1 MMTAAS
7 TAPTQKPDLSS
18 AHSETKEMLLSL
30 SSQRA
35 NSLWTKYLDC
45 SVATKL
51 NIYHA
56 VNSLIGFALVGVGWF
71 SMNAIQADLVKQ
83 GIDAPN
89 ISAIADRAEMI
100 FVLIMVLAVGWGA
113 FAIVRV
119 SRDISGGIKRLVPML
134 WDVIEGKMDMEI
146 PYVERQDE
154 IGEMARSIEVFRRA
168 SVQLQKV
175 RSEREQAFEREKEN
189 EAKQDRL
196 RDAQAKKI
204 RIMADKFENTISD
217 VVSSVAAA
225 SAQLQSTATSMASS
239 AEQSSTQT
247 GNVAKA
253 MEDASK
259 GVTAAAAA
267 SDEFAMSIGEISR
280 QASSSAELARKAA
293 DAAGEADMTMTA
305 LSVSA
310 EQVGQIVELIQT
322 IAHRTNL
329 LALNASIEA
338 ARGGEAGR
346 GFAVV
351 ASEVKELA
359 SQTSKATQDV
369 AHQIGTMQESTSAS
383 VEALRSIGSQIQ
395 KLETTAVSIAAAVDQ
410 QAVAGQ
416 DLARSID
423 ATAKGTEEVS
433 NNIAQVKE
441 TSRATGESATQ
452 VLGSATDL
460 EKQAAKLNQ
469 HVDQFLGYVREWD
482 FFSPSNGTTN

>member
-1 MMTAAS
+1 MAIAS
-7 TAPTQKPDLSS
+7 TETANLSA
-18 AHSETKEMLLSL
+18 AHPETKEMLLTQSG
-30 SSQRA
+30 RVG

-45 SVATKL
+45 SIGTKL

-56 VNSLIGFALVGVGWF
+56 VNSVIGLIMLAVAWF
-71 SMNAIQADLVKQ
+71 SLNAIQANLLAE
-83 GIDAPN
+83 GINAP
-89 ISAIADRAEMI
+89 AVTEIAGRAEMWLSVIMI
-100 FVLIMVLAVGWGA
+100 FIAGWAVI
-113 FAIVRV
+113 AIYRV
-119 SRDISGGIKRLVPML
+119 SKDISGSIKQLVPML

-146 PYVERQDE
+146 PYLDRKDE
-154 IGEMARSIEVFRRA
+154 MGDMARSIEVFRRA
-168 SVQLQKV
+168 SIQLQKV
-175 RSEREQAFEREKEN
+175 RSEREEAVEREKETEVN
-189 EAKQDRL
+189 QGRL
-196 RDAQAKKI
+196 REEQAKKL
-204 RIMADKFENTISD
+204 RAMADRFESTISD

-225 SAQLQSTATSMASS
+225 SAQLQSTATSMAST

-293 DAAGEADMTMTA
+293 DAAGEADTTMSA
-305 LSVSA
+305 LSDSA
-310 EQVGQIVELIQT
+310 EQVGQIVELIQS

-369 AHQIGTMQESTSAS
+369 AFQIGNMQESTTAS
-383 VEALRSIGSQIQ
+383 VEALRSIGTQIQ

-423 ATAKGTEEVS
+423 ATAQGTEEVS
-433 NNIAQVKE
+433 NNIAQVRE
-441 TSRATGESATQ
+441 TSLATGASASQ

-460 EKQAAKLNQ
+460 EKQAAKLNE
-469 HVDQFLGYVREWD
+469 HVDQFMGYVREWD
-482 FFSPSNGTTN
+482 FFSQENRKAG

>member
-1 MMTAAS
+1 MATA
-7 TAPTQKPDLSS
+7 SS
-18 AHSETKEMLLSL
+18 NATNLNEAHIETKEMLLAQ
-30 SSQRA
+30 SSRVG
-35 NSLWTKYLDC
+35 NSLWTRYIDC
-45 SVATKL
+45 SVGTKI

-56 VNSLIGFALVGVGWF
+56 VNSLIGLAMLGVAWF
-71 SMNAIQADLVKQ
+71 SLNAIQENLVAE
-83 GIDAPN
+83 GIDAPVV
-89 ISAIADRAEMI
+89 AEVAGRAEMWLT
-100 FVLIMVLAVGWGA
+100 VIMVFIAGWSVV
-113 FAIVRV
+113 AIYRV
-119 SRDISGGIKRLVPML
+119 SQDITGSLKQLVPML
-134 WDVIEGKMDMEI
+134 WDVIEGEMDMDI
-146 PYVERQDE
+146 PFLERKDE
-154 IGEMARSIEVFRRA
+154 MGDMARSIEVFRRA
-168 SVQLQKV
+168 SIQLQKV
-175 RSEREQAFEREKEN
+175 RSEREEAFDREKES
-189 EAKQDRL
+189 EAKQARL
-196 RDAQAKKI
+196 RDEQAKKI
-204 RIMADKFENTISD
+204 REMADKFERTISD

-225 SAQLQSTATSMASS
+225 SAQLQSTATSMAST

-247 GNVAKA
+247 GNVARA
-253 MEDASK
+253 MEEASK

-293 DAAGEADMTMTA
+293 DAAGEADSTMSA
-305 LSVSA
+305 LSDSA
-310 EQVGQIVELIQT
+310 EQVGQIVELIQS

-369 AHQIGTMQESTSAS
+369 ANQIGNMQESTHAS
-383 VEALRSIGSQIQ
+383 VDALRSIGSQIQ

-423 ATAKGTEEVS
+423 ATAQGTENVS
-433 NNIAQVKE
+433 NNIAQVRE
-441 TSRATGESATQ
+441 TSRATGDSATQ

-460 EKQAAKLNQ
+460 EKQAAKLNE

-482 FFSPSNGTTN
+482 FFSQDSQKAA

>member
-1 MMTAAS
+1 MAIAS
-7 TAPTQKPDLSS
+7 TGTNEFNSDLN
-18 AHSETKEMLLSL
+18 AAYVETKDMLLQQSAAEGNL
-30 SSQRA
+30 
-35 NSLWTKYLDC
+35 LWRKYMDW
-45 SVATKL
+45 SIPTKL
-51 NIYHA
+51 HFYHA
-56 VNSLIGFALVGVGWF
+56 VNSLFGIALFAIGWF
-71 SMNAIQADLVKQ
+71 SLKAIQAALLAD
-83 GIDAPN
+83 GIDDPKINALADKAQTMF
-89 ISAIADRAEMI
+89 IVILVLVMIWAVVAIY
-100 FVLIMVLAVGWGA
+100 
-113 FAIVRV
+113 RV
-119 SRDISGGIKRLVPML
+119 NQDISGGIKKLVPML
-134 WDVIEGKMDMEI
+134 WDVIEGKMDLDS
-146 PYVERQDE
+146 PFLGRKDE
-154 IGEMARSIEVFRRA
+154 MGDMARAIEVFRRA
-168 SVQLQKV
+168 SVKMQEV
-175 RSEREQAFEREKEN
+175 RKEREEAYEREKQS
-189 EAKQDRL
+189 EAKQGRL
-196 RDAQAKKI
+196 RDEQTRKI
-204 RIMADKFENTISD
+204 RLMADKFESTIGD

-247 GNVAKA
+247 GKVARA

-293 DAAGEADMTMTA
+293 DAAGEADTTMSA
-305 LSVSA
+305 LSSSA
-310 EQVGQIVELIQT
+310 EQVGQIVELIQS

-369 AHQIGTMQESTSAS
+369 ADQIGNMQESTSAS
-383 VEALRSIGSQIQ
+383 VDALRSIGTQIQ

-423 ATAKGTEEVS
+423 ATAQGTEEVS
-433 NNIAQVKE
+433 NNIAQVRE
-441 TSRATGESATQ
+441 TSLATGTSATQ

-460 EKQAAKLNQ
+460 EKQAAKLNE
-469 HVDQFLGYVREWD
+469 HVEQFLGYVREWD
-482 FFSPSNGTTN
+482 FFSHSNEEAA

>member
-1 MMTAAS
+1 MTAAS
-7 TAPTQKPDLSS
+7 TASTERPDLSS
-18 AHSETKEMLLSL
+18 AHNETKDMLLSL
-30 SSQRA
+30 SSQKA
-35 NSLWTKYLDC
+35 TSLWSKYLDC
-45 SVATKL
+45 SIGTKL

-56 VNSLIGFALVGVGWF
+56 VNSLFGVALLGVGWF
-71 SMNAIQADLVKQ
+71 SLNAIQ
-83 GIDAPN
+83 DALLKEGVNAPAVM
-89 ISAIADRAEMI
+89 AIADRAETI
-100 FVLIMVLAVGWGA
+100 LILIMIVALAWGA
-113 FAIVRV
+113 VAIARV
-119 SRDISGGIKRLVPML
+119 GKDISGTIKTLVPML

-146 PYVERQDE
+146 PYVERKDE

-175 RSEREQAFEREKEN
+175 RSEREEAHEREKDN
-189 EAKQDRL
+189 EAKQARL
-196 RDAQAKKI
+196 REEQAQKI
-204 RIMADKFENTISD
+204 RVMADRFESTISD
-217 VVSSVAAA
+217 VVSSVASA

-293 DAAGEADMTMTA
+293 DAAGEADTTMSA
-305 LSVSA
+305 LSDSA
-310 EQVGQIVELIQT
+310 EQVGQIVELIQS

-369 AHQIGTMQESTSAS
+369 AHQIGNMQESTHAS
-383 VEALRSIGSQIQ
+383 VDALRSIGSQIQ

-423 ATAKGTEEVS
+423 ATAQGTEEVS
-433 NNIAQVKE
+433 NNIAQVRE
-441 TSRATGESATQ
+441 TSLATGVSATQ

-460 EKQAAKLNQ
+460 EKQAAKLNEQ
-469 HVDQFLGYVREWD
+469 VDQFLGYVREMD
-482 FFSPSNGTTN
+482 FFSQSTGTNG

>member
-1 MMTAAS
+1 MTAAS
-7 TAPTQKPDLSS
+7 TASTEKPDLST
-18 AHSETKEMLLSL
+18 AHNEAKDMLLSL
-30 SSQRA
+30 SGQRA
-35 NSLWTKYLDC
+35 NSLWNKYLDC
-45 SVATKL
+45 SVGTKL
-51 NIYHA
+51 NIYHG
-56 VNSLIGFALVGVGWF
+56 VNSLLGFALLGVGWF
-71 SMNAIQADLVKQ
+71 SLNAIQANLVEE
-83 GIDAPN
+83 GINAPT
-89 ISAIADRAEMI
+89 ISAIADRAETMFI
-100 FVLIMVLAVGWGA
+100 VIMVLAMGWGA
-113 FAIVRV
+113 VAIARV
-119 SRDISGGIKRLVPML
+119 SKDISGSIKKLVPML

-146 PYVERQDE
+146 PYVERKDE

-168 SVQLQKV
+168 SIQLQKV
-175 RSEREQAFEREKEN
+175 RSEREAAHEREKEN

-196 RDAQAKKI
+196 RDEQTKKI
-204 RIMADKFENTISD
+204 RIMADKFESTISD
-217 VVSSVAAA
+217 VVNSVAAA
-225 SAQLQSTATSMASS
+225 SVQLQSTATSMATS

-293 DAAGEADMTMTA
+293 DAAGEADTTMTA

-310 EQVGQIVELIQT
+310 EQVGQIVELIQS

-369 AHQIGTMQESTSAS
+369 ARQIGNMQESTNAS
-383 VEALRSIGSQIQ
+383 VDALRSIGSQIQ
-395 KLETTAVSIAAAVDQ
+395 KLETTAVSIATAVDQ

-416 DLARSID
+416 GLARSID
-423 ATAKGTEEVS
+423 ATAQGTEEVS

-482 FFSPSNGTTN
+482 FFSPANGTNG

>member
-1 MMTAAS
+1 MATA
-7 TAPTQKPDLSS
+7 SS
-18 AHSETKEMLLSL
+18 NATNLNEAHLETKEMLLAQ
-30 SSQRA
+30 SSRVG
-35 NSLWTKYLDC
+35 NSLWIKYLDC
-45 SVATKL
+45 SVGTKI

-56 VNSLIGFALVGVGWF
+56 VNSLIGLAMLGVAWF
-71 SMNAIQADLVKQ
+71 SLNAIQTNLVEE
-83 GIDAPN
+83 GIDAPVV
-89 ISAIADRAEMI
+89 AEIADRAEMWLT
-100 FVLIMVLAVGWGA
+100 VIMVFIAGWS
-113 FAIVRV
+113 FVAIYRV
-119 SRDISGGIKRLVPML
+119 SQDITGSLKQLVPML

-146 PYVERQDE
+146 PFLERKDE
-154 IGEMARSIEVFRRA
+154 MGDMARSIEVFRRA
-168 SVQLQKV
+168 SIQLQKV
-175 RSEREQAFEREKEN
+175 RSEREEAFEREKES
-189 EAKQDRL
+189 EAKQARL
-196 RDAQAKKI
+196 RDEQAKKI
-204 RIMADKFENTISD
+204 REMADKFERTISD

-225 SAQLQSTATSMASS
+225 SAQLQSTATSMAST

-247 GNVAKA
+247 GNVARA
-253 MEDASK
+253 MEEASK

-293 DAAGEADMTMTA
+293 DAAGEADSTMSA
-305 LSVSA
+305 LSDSA
-310 EQVGQIVELIQT
+310 EQVGQIVELIQS

-369 AHQIGTMQESTSAS
+369 ANQIGNMQESTHAS
-383 VEALRSIGSQIQ
+383 VDALRSIGTQIQ

-423 ATAKGTEEVS
+423 ATAQGTENVS
-433 NNIAQVKE
+433 NNIAQVRE
-441 TSRATGESATQ
+441 TSRATGDSATQ

-460 EKQAAKLNQ
+460 EKQAAKLNE

-482 FFSPSNGTTN
+482 FFSQDSQKAA

>member
-1 MMTAAS
+1 MAIAS
-7 TAPTQKPDLSS
+7 TTKPDLNA
-18 AHSETKEMLLSL
+18 AHTETKEMLLEQ
-30 SSQRA
+30 SSRVG
-35 NSLWTKYLDC
+35 NSLWKRYIDC
-45 SVATKL
+45 SIGTKL
-51 NIYHA
+51 NIYHG
-56 VNSLIGFALVGVGWF
+56 VNSLVGLAMLGVAWF
-71 SMNAIQADLVKQ
+71 SLNAIQTNLLEE
-83 GIDAPN
+83 GIDAPVVTE
-89 ISAIADRAEMI
+89 IASRAQMWLG
-100 FVLIMVLAVGWGA
+100 LIMVAIAGWAVI
-113 FAIVRV
+113 AIYRA
-119 SRDISGGIKRLVPML
+119 SKDITGSLQQLVPML
-134 WDVIEGKMDMEI
+134 WDVIEGKMDMDI
-146 PYVERQDE
+146 PFLERKDE
-154 IGEMARSIEVFRRA
+154 MGEMARSIEVFRRA

-175 RSEREQAFEREKEN
+175 RTEREESFGREKEN
-189 EAKQDRL
+189 EAKQSRL
-196 RDAQAKKI
+196 RDEQTKKI
-204 RIMADKFENTISD
+204 REMADKFESTISD
-217 VVSSVAAA
+217 VVSSVASA
-225 SAQLQSTATSMASS
+225 SAQLQTTATSMAST

-247 GNVAKA
+247 GNVARA

-293 DAAGEADMTMTA
+293 DAAGEADTTMTA
-305 LSVSA
+305 LSDSA
-310 EQVGQIVELIQT
+310 QQVGQIVELIQS

-369 AHQIGTMQESTSAS
+369 ANQIGNMQESTHAS
-383 VEALRSIGSQIQ
+383 VDALRAIGSQIQ

-423 ATAKGTEEVS
+423 ATAQGTEEVS
-433 NNIAQVKE
+433 NNIAQVRE
-441 TSRATGESATQ
+441 TSRATGNSATQ

-460 EKQAAKLNQ
+460 EKQAAKLNL
-469 HVDQFLGYVREWD
+469 HVEEFLGYVREWD
-482 FFSPSNGTTN
+482 FFSHDEQKTG

>member
-1 MMTAAS
+1 MATA
-7 TAPTQKPDLSS
+7 SS
-18 AHSETKEMLLSL
+18 NATNLNEAHIETKEMLLAQ
-30 SSQRA
+30 SSRVG
-35 NSLWTKYLDC
+35 NSLWTRYIDC
-45 SVATKL
+45 SVGTKI

-56 VNSLIGFALVGVGWF
+56 VNSLIGLAMLGVAWF
-71 SMNAIQADLVKQ
+71 SLNAIQENLVAE
-83 GIDAPN
+83 GIDAPVV
-89 ISAIADRAEMI
+89 AEIAGRAEMWLT
-100 FVLIMVLAVGWGA
+100 VIMVFIAGWSVV
-113 FAIVRV
+113 AIYRV
-119 SRDISGGIKRLVPML
+119 SQDITGSLKQLVPML
-134 WDVIEGKMDMEI
+134 WDVIEGEMDMDI
-146 PYVERQDE
+146 PFLERKDE
-154 IGEMARSIEVFRRA
+154 MGDMARSIEVFRRA
-168 SVQLQKV
+168 SIQLQKV
-175 RSEREQAFEREKEN
+175 RSEREEAFDREKES
-189 EAKQDRL
+189 EAKQARL
-196 RDAQAKKI
+196 RDEQAKKI
-204 RIMADKFENTISD
+204 REMADKFERTISD

-225 SAQLQSTATSMASS
+225 SAQLQSTATSMAST

-247 GNVAKA
+247 GNVARA
-253 MEDASK
+253 MEEASK

-293 DAAGEADMTMTA
+293 DAAGEADSTMSA
-305 LSVSA
+305 LSDSA
-310 EQVGQIVELIQT
+310 EQVGQIVELIQS

-369 AHQIGTMQESTSAS
+369 ANQIGNMQESTHAS
-383 VEALRSIGSQIQ
+383 VDALRSIGSQIQ

-423 ATAKGTEEVS
+423 ATAQGTENVS
-433 NNIAQVKE
+433 NNIAQVRE
-441 TSRATGESATQ
+441 TSRATGDSATQ

-460 EKQAAKLNQ
+460 EKQAAKLNE

-482 FFSPSNGTTN
+482 FFSQDSQKAA

>member
-1 MMTAAS
+1 MT
-7 TAPTQKPDLSS
+7 TATPKKADLT
-18 AHSETKEMLLSL
+18 AIQNETKEMLLAQS
-30 SSQRA
+30 RRGA

-45 SVATKL
+45 SVGTKL
-51 NIYHA
+51 NIYQG
-56 VNSLIGFALVGVGWF
+56 VNSILGLALLGIGWF
-71 SMNAIQADLVKQ
+71 SLNAIQADVVME
-83 GIDAPN
+83 GIDSP
-89 ISAIADRAEMI
+89 AIGAIVDRAESMFI
-100 FVLIMVLAVGWGA
+100 LIMILAAAWSA
-113 FAIVRV
+113 LAISRVRK
-119 SRDISGGIKRLVPML
+119 DITGSIKRLVPML
-134 WDVIEGKMDMEI
+134 WDVIDGKMDMEI
-146 PYVERQDE
+146 PYIERKDE
-154 IGEMARSIEVFRRA
+154 MGDMARSIEVFRRA
-168 SVQLQKV
+168 SVQLQKM
-175 RSEREQAFEREKEN
+175 RTEREQAQEREKEN
-189 EAKQDRL
+189 EAKQNRL
-196 RDAQAKKI
+196 REDQAKKI
-204 RIMADKFENTISD
+204 RIMADKFESTISD

-225 SAQLQSTATSMASS
+225 SAQLQSTATSMAST
-239 AEQSSTQT
+239 AEQSSAQT

-280 QASSSAELARKAA
+280 QASSSAELARQAA
-293 DAAGEADMTMTA
+293 DAAGQADTTMTA
-305 LSVSA
+305 LSASA
-310 EQVGQIVELIQT
+310 EQIGQIVELIQS

-369 AHQIGTMQESTSAS
+369 ANQIGTMQESTTAS
-383 VEALRSIGSQIQ
+383 VDALRSIGSQIQ

-423 ATAKGTEEVS
+423 ATAQGTEEVS
-433 NNIAQVKE
+433 NNIAQVRE
-441 TSRATGESATQ
+441 TSHATGVSATQ

-460 EKQAAKLNQ
+460 EKQAAKLNE

-482 FFSPSNGTTN
+482 FFSPANGTSD

>member
-1 MMTAAS
+1 MATA
-7 TAPTQKPDLSS
+7 SS
-18 AHSETKEMLLSL
+18 NATNLNEAHIETKEMLLAQ
-30 SSQRA
+30 SSRVG
-35 NSLWTKYLDC
+35 NSLWTKYIDC
-45 SVATKL
+45 SVGTKI

-56 VNSLIGFALVGVGWF
+56 VNSLIGLVMLGVAWF
-71 SMNAIQADLVKQ
+71 SLNAIQENLVAE
-83 GIDAPN
+83 GIDAPVE
-89 ISAIADRAEMI
+89 AEIAGRAEMWLT
-100 FVLIMVLAVGWGA
+100 VIMVFIAGWSVV
-113 FAIVRV
+113 AIYRV
-119 SRDISGGIKRLVPML
+119 SQDITGSLKQLVPML
-134 WDVIEGKMDMEI
+134 WDVIEGEMDMDI
-146 PYVERQDE
+146 PFLERRDE
-154 IGEMARSIEVFRRA
+154 MGDMARSIEVFRRA
-168 SVQLQKV
+168 SIQLQKV
-175 RSEREQAFEREKEN
+175 RSEREEAFEREKES
-189 EAKQDRL
+189 EAKQARL
-196 RDAQAKKI
+196 RDEQAKKI
-204 RIMADKFENTISD
+204 REMADKFERTISD

-225 SAQLQSTATSMASS
+225 SAQLQSTATSMAST

-247 GNVAKA
+247 GNVARA
-253 MEDASK
+253 MEEASK

-293 DAAGEADMTMTA
+293 DAAGEADSTMSA
-305 LSVSA
+305 LSDSA
-310 EQVGQIVELIQT
+310 EQVGQIVELIQS

-369 AHQIGTMQESTSAS
+369 ANQIGNMQESTHAS
-383 VEALRSIGSQIQ
+383 VDALRSIGSQIQ

-423 ATAKGTEEVS
+423 ATAQGTENVS
-433 NNIAQVKE
+433 NNIAQVRE
-441 TSRATGESATQ
+441 TSRATGDSATQ

-460 EKQAAKLNQ
+460 EKQAAKLNE

-482 FFSPSNGTTN
+482 FFSQDSQKAA

>member
-1 MMTAAS
+1 MATAS
-7 TAPTQKPDLSS
+7 TTKADLSA
-18 AHSETKEMLLSL
+18 AHTETKEMLLEQSG
-30 SSQRA
+30 RVG
-35 NSLWTKYLDC
+35 NSLWKRYIDC
-45 SVATKL
+45 SVGTKL

-56 VNSLIGFALVGVGWF
+56 INSLIGLAMLGVAW
-71 SMNAIQADLVKQ
+71 SSLSAIQANLQ
-83 GIDAPN
+83 EEGIDAPVVTE
-89 ISAIADRAEMI
+89 IASRAEMWLGI
-100 FVLIMVLAVGWGA
+100 IMILIAGWAVI
-113 FAIVRV
+113 AIYRV
-119 SRDISGGIKRLVPML
+119 SKDITGSLQQLVPML
-134 WDVIEGKMDMEI
+134 WDVIEGKMDMDI
-146 PYVERQDE
+146 PFLDRKDE
-154 IGEMARSIEVFRRA
+154 MGDMARSIEVFRRA

-175 RSEREQAFEREKEN
+175 RSEREESFEREKEN
-189 EAKQDRL
+189 EAKQARL
-196 RDAQAKKI
+196 RDEQTKKI
-204 RIMADKFENTISD
+204 REMADTFERTISD
-217 VVSSVAAA
+217 VVSSVASA
-225 SAQLQSTATSMASS
+225 SAQLQSTATSMAST

-247 GNVAKA
+247 GNVARA

-293 DAAGEADMTMTA
+293 DAAGEADTTMSA
-305 LSVSA
+305 LSDSA
-310 EQVGQIVELIQT
+310 EQVGQIVELIQS

-369 AHQIGTMQESTSAS
+369 AHQIGNMQESTTAS
-383 VEALRSIGSQIQ
+383 VDALRSIGSQIQ

-423 ATAKGTEEVS
+423 ATAQGTEEVS
-433 NNIAQVKE
+433 NNIAQVRE
-441 TSRATGESATQ
+441 TSRVTGTSATQ

-460 EKQAAKLNQ
+460 EKQAAKLNE
-469 HVDQFLGYVREWD
+469 HVEQFLGHIREWD
-482 FFSPSNGTTN
+482 FFAHDEQKTG

>member
-1 MMTAAS
+1 MATA
-7 TAPTQKPDLSS
+7 SS
-18 AHSETKEMLLSL
+18 NATNLNEAHIETKEMLLAQ
-30 SSQRA
+30 SSRVG
-35 NSLWTKYLDC
+35 NSLWTRYIDC
-45 SVATKL
+45 SVGTKI

-56 VNSLIGFALVGVGWF
+56 VNSLIGLAMLGVAWF
-71 SMNAIQADLVKQ
+71 SLNAIQENLVAE
-83 GIDAPN
+83 GIDAPVV
-89 ISAIADRAEMI
+89 AEIAGRAEMWLT
-100 FVLIMVLAVGWGA
+100 VIMVFIAGWSVV
-113 FAIVRV
+113 AIYRV
-119 SRDISGGIKRLVPML
+119 SQDITGSLKQLVPML
-134 WDVIEGKMDMEI
+134 WDVIEGKMDMDI
-146 PYVERQDE
+146 PFLERKDE
-154 IGEMARSIEVFRRA
+154 MGDMARSIEVFRRA
-168 SVQLQKV
+168 SIQLQKV
-175 RSEREQAFEREKEN
+175 RSEREEAFDREKES
-189 EAKQDRL
+189 EAKQARL
-196 RDAQAKKI
+196 RDEQAKKI
-204 RIMADKFENTISD
+204 REMADKFERTISD

-225 SAQLQSTATSMASS
+225 SAQLQSTATSMAST

-247 GNVAKA
+247 GNVARA
-253 MEDASK
+253 MEEASK

-293 DAAGEADMTMTA
+293 DAAGEADSTMSA
-305 LSVSA
+305 LSDSA
-310 EQVGQIVELIQT
+310 EQVGQIVELIQS

-369 AHQIGTMQESTSAS
+369 ANQIGNMQESTHAS
-383 VEALRSIGSQIQ
+383 VDALRSIGSQIQ

-423 ATAKGTEEVS
+423 ATAQGTENVS
-433 NNIAQVKE
+433 NNIAQVRE
-441 TSRATGESATQ
+441 TSRATGDSATQ

-460 EKQAAKLNQ
+460 EKQAAKLNE

-482 FFSPSNGTTN
+482 FFSQDSQKAA

>member
-1 MMTAAS
+1 MATAISEKA
-7 TAPTQKPDLSS
+7 DLSA
-18 AHSETKEMLLSL
+18 AHNETKEMLLTQSRRGA
-30 SSQRA
+30 S
-35 NSLWTKYLDC
+35 SLWTKYLDC
-45 SVATKL
+45 SVGTKL

-56 VNSLIGFALVGVGWF
+56 VNSLIGIALLGVGWF
-71 SMNAIQADLVKQ
+71 SLNAIQADLLKE
-83 GIDAPN
+83 GINAPTV
-89 ISAIADRAEMI
+89 SAIVDRAEMI
-100 FVLIMVLAVGWGA
+100 FVLILVLTVGWGA
-113 FAIVRV
+113 FAIARV
-119 SRDISGGIKRLVPML
+119 SKDISGGIKTLVPML

-146 PYVERQDE
+146 PHVERKDE
-154 IGEMARSIEVFRRA
+154 IGDMARSIEVFRRA

-175 RSEREQAFEREKEN
+175 RNEREEAHEREKEN
-189 EAKQDRL
+189 EAKQGRL
-196 RDAQAKKI
+196 RDEQTKKI
-204 RIMADKFENTISD
+204 RIMADKFERTISD

-280 QASSSAELARKAA
+280 QASSSAELARQAA
-293 DAAGEADMTMTA
+293 DAADEADTTMTA

-310 EQVGQIVELIQT
+310 EQVGQIVELIQS

-369 AHQIGTMQESTSAS
+369 AHQIGNMQESTNAS
-383 VEALRSIGSQIQ
+383 VDALRSIGSQIE

-423 ATAKGTEEVS
+423 ATAQGTEEVS
-433 NNIAQVKE
+433 NNIAQVRE

-460 EKQAAKLNQ
+460 EKQAAKLNE

-482 FFSPSNGTTN
+482 FFSQSTGTND

>member
-1 MMTAAS
+1 MTAAS
-7 TAPTQKPDLSS
+7 TASSETPDLST
-18 AHSETKEMLLSL
+18 AHNEAKDMLLSL
-30 SSQRA
+30 SGRRA
-35 NSLWTKYLDC
+35 NSLWNKYLDC
-45 SVATKL
+45 SVGTKL
-51 NIYHA
+51 NIYHG
-56 VNSLIGFALVGVGWF
+56 VNSLLGFALLGIGWF
-71 SMNAIQADLVKQ
+71 SLSAIQASLVEE
-83 GIDAPN
+83 GINAPT
-89 ISAIADRAEMI
+89 ISAIADRAETMFI
-100 FVLIMVLAVGWGA
+100 AIMVLAVGWGA
-113 FAIVRV
+113 VAIARV
-119 SRDISGGIKRLVPML
+119 SKDISGGIKTLVPML

-146 PYVERQDE
+146 PYVERKDE

-168 SVQLQKV
+168 SIQLQKV
-175 RSEREQAFEREKEN
+175 RSEREAAHEREKEN
-189 EAKQDRL
+189 EANQDRL
-196 RDAQAKKI
+196 RDEQTKKI
-204 RIMADKFENTISD
+204 RIMADKFESTISD
-217 VVSSVAAA
+217 VVNSVAAA
-225 SAQLQSTATSMASS
+225 SVQLQSTATSMATS

-293 DAAGEADMTMTA
+293 DAAGEADTTMTA

-310 EQVGQIVELIQT
+310 EQVGQIVELIQS

-369 AHQIGTMQESTSAS
+369 ARQIGDMQESTNAS
-383 VEALRSIGSQIQ
+383 VDALRSIGSQIQ
-395 KLETTAVSIAAAVDQ
+395 KLETTAVSIATAVDQ

-423 ATAKGTEEVS
+423 ATARGTEEVS
-433 NNIAQVKE
+433 NNIAQVRE

-482 FFSPSNGTTN
+482 FFSSSKDKAA